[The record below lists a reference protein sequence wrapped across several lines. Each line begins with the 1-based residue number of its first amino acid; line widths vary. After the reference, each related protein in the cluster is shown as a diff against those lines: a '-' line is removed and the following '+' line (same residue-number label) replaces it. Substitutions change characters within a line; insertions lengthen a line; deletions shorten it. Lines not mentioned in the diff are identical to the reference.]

1 MSGFYEPAWLFA
13 LLVLPVLAGVYWY
26 ITRKKKQEAIAFS
39 RVSFVKSALGDAK
52 KSRRAHVLFIV
63 ALAVIG
69 LLVIG
74 LADPHIPL
82 EQTKE
87 GTNVI
92 LVLDISGSMQASDYQ
107 PTRIDAAKTAAEQL
121 VSSLDPKDSVGVVTF
136 QSGATTAAYL
146 SQDKDRVKEKIA
158 AIKPSSGETAIGD
171 GLALGVDMAQSV
183 PNKKSVIILLSDGVN
198 NAGVITPDEAVALAK
213 SAGIPVFTVGLGT
226 TTPTVLGYDWMGNP
240 QYAQLDEKT
249 LQAIADQTGG
259 KYFKSVDDKTLR
271 EVYAGLT
278 SDIVHEK
285 EDTSIRDWFIAGAL
299 LLLVL
304 EFWLRY
310 GRGRII
316 Q

>member
-13 LLVLPVLAGVYWY
+13 LLLLPVLAGVYWY

-39 RVSFVKSALGDAK
+39 RIAFVKSALGDAR
-52 KSRRAHVLFIV
+52 KSKRAHILFIV

-107 PTRIDAAKTAAEQL
+107 PTRIEAAKTAAEQL
-121 VSSLDPKDSVGVVTF
+121 VRSLDPKDSVGVITF

-146 SQDKDRVKEKIA
+146 SQDKDRVIEKIA
-158 AIKPSSGETAIGD
+158 AIQPSSGETAIGD

-226 TTPTVLGYDWMGNP
+226 TTPTILGYDWLGNP
-240 QYAQLDEKT
+240 QYTQLDEKT
-249 LQAIADQTGG
+249 LQSIADQTGG
-259 KYFKSVDDKTLR
+259 KYFKSVDDKTLK
-271 EVYAGLT
+271 EVYSGLS

-285 EDTSIRDWFIAGAL
+285 EDTSIKDYFIAAAL
-299 LLLVL
+299 VLLYL

>member
-13 LLVLPVLAGVYWY
+13 LLLLPVLAGVYWY

-39 RVSFVKSALGDAK
+39 RIAFVKSALGDAR
-52 KSRRAHVLFIV
+52 KSKRAHILFIV

-69 LLVIG
+69 LLIIG

-107 PTRIDAAKTAAEQL
+107 PTRIEAAKTAAGQL
-121 VSSLDPKDSVGVVTF
+121 VRSLDPKDSVGVITF

-146 SQDKDRVKEKIA
+146 SQDKDRVIEKIA
-158 AIKPSSGETAIGD
+158 AIQPSSGETAIGD

-198 NAGVITPDEAVALAK
+198 NAGVISPDEAVALAK

-226 TTPTVLGYDWMGNP
+226 TTPTILGYDWLGNP
-240 QYAQLDEKT
+240 QYTQLDEKT
-249 LQAIADQTGG
+249 LQSIADQTGG
-259 KYFKSVDDKTLR
+259 KYFKSVDDKTLK
-271 EVYAGLT
+271 EVYSGLS

-285 EDTSIRDWFIAGAL
+285 EDTSIKDYFIAAA
-299 LLLVL
+299 LVL
-304 EFWLRY
+304 LCIEFWLRY

>member
-13 LLVLPVLAGVYWY
+13 LLLLPVLAGVYWY

-39 RVSFVKSALGDAK
+39 RIAFVKSALGDAR
-52 KSRRAHVLFIV
+52 KSKRAHILFIV

-92 LVLDISGSMQASDYQ
+92 LVLDISGSMQANDYQ
-107 PTRIDAAKTAAEQL
+107 PTRIEAAKTAAGQL
-121 VSSLDPKDSVGVVTF
+121 VRSLDPKDSVGVITF

-146 SQDKDRVKEKIA
+146 SQDKDRVIEKIA
-158 AIKPSSGETAIGD
+158 AIQPSSGETAIGD

-226 TTPTVLGYDWMGNP
+226 TTPTLLGYDWMGNP
-240 QYAQLDEKT
+240 QYTQLDEKT
-249 LQAIADQTGG
+249 LQSIADQTGG

-271 EVYAGLT
+271 EVYSGLS

-285 EDTSIRDWFIAGAL
+285 EDTSIKDYFIAAAL
-299 LLLVL
+299 VLLCL

>member
-1 MSGFYEPAWLFA
+1 MSGFYEPLWLLA
-13 LLVLPVLAGVYWY
+13 LVVIPVLAGVYWY
-26 ITRKKKQEAIAFS
+26 IIRKKKQEAIAFS
-39 RVSFVKSALGDAK
+39 RIAFVKSALGNAQ
-52 KSRRAHVLFIV
+52 KSKRTHVLFIV

-92 LVLDISGSMQASDYQ
+92 LDMDISGSMQATDYQ
-107 PTRIDAAKTAAEQL
+107 PSRIEAAKSAAGQL
-121 VSSLDPKDSVGVVTF
+121 VGSLDPKDSAGVVTF

-158 AIKPSSGETAIGD
+158 AIEPSSGETAIGD

-249 LQAIADQTGG
+249 LQSIADQTGG
-259 KYFKSVDDKTLR
+259 KYYKSVDDKTLKD
-271 EVYAGLT
+271 VYAGLT
-278 SDIVHEK
+278 SNIVHEK
-285 EDTSIRDWFIAGAL
+285 EDTSIKDYFILSA
-299 LLLVL
+299 LVL
-304 EFWLRY
+304 LCIEFWLRY

>member
-1 MSGFYEPAWLFA
+1 MSGFSEPAWLFA

-39 RVSFVKSALGDAK
+39 RVAFVKSALGDAK
-52 KSRRAHVLFIV
+52 KSRRAHVLFVV

-92 LVLDISGSMQASDYQ
+92 LVLDISGSMQANDYQ

-158 AIKPSSGETAIGD
+158 AIEPSSGETAIGD

-249 LQAIADQTGG
+249 LQSIADQTGG

-299 LLLVL
+299 VLLVL

>member
-13 LLVLPVLAGVYWY
+13 LLLLPVLAGVYWY

-39 RVSFVKSALGDAK
+39 RIAFVKSALGDAR
-52 KSRRAHVLFIV
+52 KSKRAHILFIV

-92 LVLDISGSMQASDYQ
+92 LVLDISGSMQANDYQ
-107 PTRIDAAKTAAEQL
+107 PSRIEAAKTSAEQL
-121 VSSLDPKDSVGVVTF
+121 VSSLDPKDSVGVITF

-158 AIKPSSGETAIGD
+158 AIEPGSGETAIGD
-171 GLALGVDMAQSV
+171 GLALGVDMAKSV

-226 TTPTVLGYDWMGNP
+226 TTPTVLGYDWLGNP

-249 LQAIADQTGG
+249 LQSIADQTGG

-271 EVYAGLT
+271 EVYSGLS
-278 SDIVHEK
+278 SDIVREK
-285 EDTSIRDWFIAGAL
+285 EDTSIKDYFIAAAL
-299 LLLVL
+299 VLLAL

>member
-13 LLVLPVLAGVYWY
+13 LLLLPVLAGVYWY

-39 RVSFVKSALGDAK
+39 RIAFVKSALGDAR
-52 KSRRAHVLFIV
+52 KSKRAHILFIV

-69 LLVIG
+69 LLIIG

-107 PTRIDAAKTAAEQL
+107 PTRIEAAKTAAGQL
-121 VSSLDPKDSVGVVTF
+121 VRSLDPKDSVGVITF

-146 SQDKDRVKEKIA
+146 SQDKDRVIEKIA
-158 AIKPSSGETAIGD
+158 AIQPSSGETAIGD

-198 NAGVITPDEAVALAK
+198 NAGVISPDEAVALAK

-226 TTPTVLGYDWMGNP
+226 TTPTILGYDWLGNP
-240 QYAQLDEKT
+240 QYTQLDEKT
-249 LQAIADQTGG
+249 LQSIADQTGG

-271 EVYAGLT
+271 EVYSGLS

-285 EDTSIRDWFIAGAL
+285 EDTSIKDYFIAAA
-299 LLLVL
+299 LVL
-304 EFWLRY
+304 LCIEFWLRY

>member
-13 LLVLPVLAGVYWY
+13 LLLLPVLAGVYWY

-39 RVSFVKSALGDAK
+39 RIAFVKSALGDAR
-52 KSRRAHVLFIV
+52 KSKRAHILFIV

-92 LVLDISGSMQASDYQ
+92 LVLDISGSMQANDYQ
-107 PTRIDAAKTAAEQL
+107 PSRIEAAKTSAEQL
-121 VSSLDPKDSVGVVTF
+121 VSSLDPKDSVGVITF

-158 AIKPSSGETAIGD
+158 AIEPGSGETAIGD

-226 TTPTVLGYDWMGNP
+226 TTPTVLGYDWLGNP

-249 LQAIADQTGG
+249 LQSIADQTGG

-271 EVYAGLT
+271 EVYSGLS
-278 SDIVHEK
+278 SDIVREK
-285 EDTSIRDWFIAGAL
+285 EDTSIKDYFIAAAL
-299 LLLVL
+299 VLLAL

>member
-1 MSGFYEPAWLFA
+1 MSGFYEPTWLFA
-13 LLVLPVLAGVYWY
+13 LLLLPVLAGVYWY

-39 RVSFVKSALGDAK
+39 RIAFVKSALGDAR
-52 KSRRAHVLFIV
+52 KSKRAHILFIV

-69 LLVIG
+69 LLIIG

-107 PTRIDAAKTAAEQL
+107 PTRIEAAKTAAEQL
-121 VSSLDPKDSVGVVTF
+121 VRSLDPKDSVGVITF

-146 SQDKDRVKEKIA
+146 SQDKDRVIEKIA
-158 AIKPSSGETAIGD
+158 AIQPSSGETAIGD

-198 NAGVITPDEAVALAK
+198 NAGVISPDEAVALAK

-226 TTPTVLGYDWMGNP
+226 TTPTILGYDWLGNP
-240 QYAQLDEKT
+240 QYTQLDEKT
-249 LQAIADQTGG
+249 LQSIADQTGG
-259 KYFKSVDDKTLR
+259 KYFKSVDDKTLK
-271 EVYAGLT
+271 EVYSGLS

-285 EDTSIRDWFIAGAL
+285 EDTSIKDYFIAAA
-299 LLLVL
+299 LVL
-304 EFWLRY
+304 LCIEFWLRY

>member
-13 LLVLPVLAGVYWY
+13 LLLLPVLAGVYWY

-39 RVSFVKSALGDAK
+39 RIAFVKSALGDAR
-52 KSRRAHVLFIV
+52 KSKRAHILFIV
-63 ALAVIG
+63 ALAVIS

-107 PTRIDAAKTAAEQL
+107 PTRIEAAKTAAGQL
-121 VSSLDPKDSVGVVTF
+121 VRSLDPKDSVGVITF

-146 SQDKDRVKEKIA
+146 SQDKDRVIGKIA
-158 AIKPSSGETAIGD
+158 AIQPSSGETAIGD

-226 TTPTVLGYDWMGNP
+226 TTPTILGYDWLGNP
-240 QYAQLDEKT
+240 QYTQLDEKT
-249 LQAIADQTGG
+249 LQSIADQTGG
-259 KYFKSVDDKTLR
+259 KYFKSVDDKTLK
-271 EVYAGLT
+271 EVYSGLS

-285 EDTSIRDWFIAGAL
+285 EDTSIKDWFITAAL
-299 LLLVL
+299 VLLCL

>member
-13 LLVLPVLAGVYWY
+13 LLLIPVLAGVYWY

-39 RVSFVKSALGDAK
+39 RIAFVKSALGDAR
-52 KSRRAHVLFIV
+52 KSKRAHILFIV

-92 LVLDISGSMQASDYQ
+92 LVLDISGSMQANDYQ
-107 PTRIDAAKTAAEQL
+107 PTRIEAAKTAAEQL

-146 SQDKDRVKEKIA
+146 SQDKDRVKEKIG
-158 AIKPSSGETAIGD
+158 AIEPSSGETAIGD

-198 NAGVITPDEAVALAK
+198 NAGVISPDEAVALAK
-213 SAGIPVFTVGLGT
+213 TAGIPVFTVGLGT

-249 LQAIADQTGG
+249 LQSIADQTGG
-259 KYFKSVDDKTLR
+259 KYFKSVDERTLKT
-271 EVYAGLT
+271 VYSGL
-278 SDIVHEK
+278 SSSIVHEK
-285 EDTSIRDWFIAGAL
+285 EDTSIRDWFFAAAL
-299 LLLVL
+299 LLLII

>member
-1 MSGFYEPAWLFA
+1 MSGFYEPAWLLA
-13 LLVLPVLAGVYWY
+13 LLVLPLLAGVYWY

-39 RVSFVKSALGDAK
+39 RVAFVKSALGDAK
-52 KSRRAHVLFIV
+52 KSRRAHILFIV

-92 LVLDISGSMQASDYQ
+92 LVLDISGSMQANDYQ

-158 AIKPSSGETAIGD
+158 AIEPSSGETAIGD

-249 LQAIADQTGG
+249 LQSIADQTGG

-299 LLLVL
+299 MLLVL

>member
-13 LLVLPVLAGVYWY
+13 LLAIPVLVGIYWY
-26 ITRKKKQEAIAFS
+26 IARKKKQEAIAFS
-39 RVSFVKSALGDAK
+39 RVAFVKSALGDAR
-52 KSRRAHVLFIV
+52 KSKRAHILFII
-63 ALAVIG
+63 ALAAIG

-92 LVLDISGSMQASDYQ
+92 LVLDISGSMQANDYQ
-107 PTRIDAAKTAAEQL
+107 PTRIEAAKTAAEQL

-158 AIKPSSGETAIGD
+158 AIEPSSGETAIGD

-198 NAGVITPDEAVALAK
+198 NAGVISPDEAVALAK

-226 TTPTVLGYDWMGNP
+226 TTPTVLGYDWLGNP

-249 LQAIADQTGG
+249 LQSVADQTGG
-259 KYFKSVDDKTLR
+259 KYFKSVDERTLK
-271 EVYAGLT
+271 EVYSGLT
-278 SDIVHEK
+278 TSIVHEK
-285 EDTSIRDWFIAGAL
+285 EDTSIKDWFIAAAIVL
-299 LLLVL
+299 LLA

>member
-1 MSGFYEPAWLFA
+1 MSGFSEPAWLFA
-13 LLVLPVLAGVYWY
+13 LLVLPVLVGVYWY

-39 RVSFVKSALGDAK
+39 RVAFVKSALGDAK
-52 KSRRAHVLFIV
+52 KSRRAHVLFV
-63 ALAVIG
+63 VTLAVIG

-92 LVLDISGSMQASDYQ
+92 LVLDISGSMQANDYQ
-107 PTRIDAAKTAAEQL
+107 PTRIEAAKTAAEQL

-198 NAGVITPDEAVALAK
+198 NAGVISPDEAVALAK

-226 TTPTVLGYDWMGNP
+226 TTPTVLGYDWLGNP

-249 LQAIADQTGG
+249 LQSIADQTGG
-259 KYFKSVDDKTLR
+259 KYFKSVDERTLKT
-271 EVYAGLT
+271 VYSGL
-278 SDIVHEK
+278 SSSIVHEK
-285 EDTSIRDWFIAGAL
+285 EDTSIKDWFFTAAL
-299 LLLVL
+299 VLLLV

>member
-1 MSGFYEPAWLFA
+1 MSGFYEPAWLLA
-13 LLVLPVLAGVYWY
+13 LLLLPVLAGVYWY

-39 RVSFVKSALGDAK
+39 RIAFVKSALGDAR
-52 KSRRAHVLFIV
+52 KSKRAHILFIV

-107 PTRIDAAKTAAEQL
+107 PTRIEAAKTAAEQL
-121 VSSLDPKDSVGVVTF
+121 VRSLDPKDSVGVITF

-146 SQDKDRVKEKIA
+146 SQDKDRVIEKIA
-158 AIKPSSGETAIGD
+158 AIQPSSGETAIGD

-226 TTPTVLGYDWMGNP
+226 TTPTILGYDWLGNP
-240 QYAQLDEKT
+240 QYTQLDEKT
-249 LQAIADQTGG
+249 LQSIADQTGG

-271 EVYAGLT
+271 EVYSGLS

-285 EDTSIRDWFIAGAL
+285 EDTSIKDYFIAAA
-299 LLLVL
+299 LVL
-304 EFWLRY
+304 LCIEFWLRY